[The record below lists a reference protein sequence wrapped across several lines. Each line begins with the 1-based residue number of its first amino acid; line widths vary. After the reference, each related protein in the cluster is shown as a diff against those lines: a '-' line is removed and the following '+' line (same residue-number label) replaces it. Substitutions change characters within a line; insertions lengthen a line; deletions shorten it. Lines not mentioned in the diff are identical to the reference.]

1 MRGFVIFLLVI
12 AVMASFSFVAANIST
27 DKKET
32 KQETKEFEFNTFTSA
47 VCDNSQDF
55 VLLANIL
62 FQSSKKTDIF
72 KEAGRVLKKGGTMI
86 VIDWK
91 KGTGGFGPPEGRRTD
106 EVEMTSLVDKK
117 DFVFKN
123 KLDAGQFHYGL
134 VFTKE

>member
-55 VLLANIL
+55 VHCKDEVFVNCNGKV
-62 FQSSKKTDIF
+62 SKAADVAECNGIKLDVPKPTGF
-72 KEAGRVLKKGGTMI
+72 AVFGK
-86 VIDWK
+86 DWK
-91 KGTGGFGPPEGRRTD
+91 DPS
-106 EVEMTSLVDKK
+106 V
-117 DFVFKN
+117 
-123 KLDAGQFHYGL
+123 Q
-134 VFTKE
+134 